1 MRAAPET
8 AMPLFTGQTLAH
20 YRLLDLLG
28 GGGMGQV
35 FRAEDMRLQRHVAI
49 KFLHQDTSED
59 TSRRLLREARAAA
72 ALSHPSIVTIYSV
85 EEAENHCFIVMELV
99 EGATLA
105 DRLASGPV
113 DLTEL
118 CNIGAQLGDA
128 LAAAHTAG
136 IVHHDITPRNIL
148 LAADGRAKLGDFGL
162 SQRVGPRNVSSDSTR
177 TNLTG
182 AGTLYY
188 MSPEQARGESAAAR
202 SDMFSF
208 GAVLYHAA
216 TGRRPFEGANAFA
229 VLDAIVTIDPPPPS
243 AVRAGLPPTF
253 DALLGRLMA
262 KRVEDRSI
270 GAGEAAD
277 TLRRIAASLSVS
289 GPSAL
294 DSRRGTP
301 RDNLPFVGRTRELAQ
316 LSAAFSRASA
326 GTGTT
331 IVITGDAGMGKT
343 ALLDAFLHT
352 RETRAANAIVCRGQS
367 IEHSGAGEAY
377 FPVLDA
383 LTPVVAYPGYG
394 LHESVR
400 THAPSWHSQFR
411 GVYANQEVASTSPTP
426 ARLARE
432 LGDALSAAARSR
444 PLVLILEDVHWAD
457 PSTIELLRHLAHRAT
472 RIALLLIAT
481 CRGEEAAAAGSSINQ
496 AIAELEARGI
506 CDTIE
511 LSRLDEATL
520 REYLDRRF
528 GDSEVLAQ
536 LASLLFKSTEGH
548 PLFAVSLVQLFI
560 QRGDLQ
566 HTGQAWQLT
575 TPIDRLRVV
584 IPRTVE
590 AVIRRKLAALED
602 ADRRLLQHASIEGQ
616 EFSTAVLSALTG
628 DDPAALEERL
638 EALAKGPRLVAVVGP
653 ERYVDATWGA
663 RYQFAHAVYHNLVY
677 QDLPPSRRADLHRQ
691 VGDRLLTL
699 HAGRTTAIAAQL
711 ARHFKEGRNWERAF
725 EYDVEAG
732 DNSMMLSATLEAE
745 GHYSQAIGLAG
756 ADGTDIDP
764 RRVAIAY
771 YKRALTR
778 VSLGNYSL
786 ALLDYHEALAG
797 ASKVS
802 DQDLMFEIRLAIAY
816 LHGFDERIDDAIKAA
831 GDLEKDVEP
840 PPGGLKRLSYLI
852 LDLQLKTS
860 CGDLGQAAL
869 AGDTA
874 IALARSLSNNWR
886 LQSSLCVRARI
897 HYYQAEY
904 ESALT
909 QLREVCSS
917 PGAGTRLPDPRPRHV
932 HFSGVQF
939 LGLTLTDLGRISE
952 ALAILQPALETARTD
967 ASVSWIPILLNV
979 LGWLYGE
986 IGELDAA
993 LCHAEEASHET
1004 VARNT
1009 EVVVESRLG
1018 MAAACSRLGHL
1029 DRASSLLDEADTLT
1043 RQRVPFEWLWRIH
1056 FCVIAGEH
1064 ALARRAAAAAS
1075 DHAREAAALAR
1086 GCGAWKHVV
1095 IAERLL
1101 AAAAELDGDWVQA
1114 TAHVQEAADLLRSHP
1129 VPIAAWK
1136 VHATAARIHQ
1146 RRGRPMEAALELE
1159 LARGGVCQLAENIH
1173 EERLKATF
1181 LESDDVRQVL
1191 GGSAMTPSSGAEY

>member
-1 MRAAPET
+1 
-8 AMPLFTGQTLAH
+8 MPLFTGQTLAH
-20 YRLLDLLG
+20 YRLLDLIG

-35 FRAEDMRLQRHVAI
+35 FRAKDTRLQRHVAI
-49 KFLHQDTSED
+49 KFLHQDTTED

-85 EEAENHCFIVMELV
+85 EEAENHCFIVMELI

-118 CNIGAQLGDA
+118 CDIGAQVGDA

-136 IVHHDITPRNIL
+136 IVHHDVTPRNIL
-148 LAADGRAKLGDFGL
+148 LTADGRAKLGDFGL

-177 TNLTG
+177 TNHTG

-202 SDMFSF
+202 SDMFSL

-216 TGRRPFEGANAFA
+216 TGSRPFEGASAFA
-229 VLDAIVTIDPPPPS
+229 VLDAIVTVNPAPPS
-243 AVRAGLPPTF
+243 ALRAGLPPTF

-270 GAGEAAD
+270 DAGEAAK
-277 TLRRIAASLSVS
+277 TLRHIAASQMVS
-289 GPSAL
+289 GPGGPEP
-294 DSRRGTP
+294 RRDTP
-301 RDNLPFVGRTRELAQ
+301 RDNPPFVGRTRELAQ

-326 GTGTT
+326 GAGTT
-331 IVITGDAGMGKT
+331 VVITGDAGMGKT
-343 ALLDAFLHT
+343 ALLDRFLQA
-352 RETRAANAIVCRGQS
+352 RETRTANAMVCRGQS
-367 IEHSGAGEAY
+367 VEHSGAGEAY
-377 FPVLDA
+377 SPVIDA
-383 LTPVVAYPGYG
+383 LMPMVAYPGYG
-394 LHESVR
+394 LHEPVR
-400 THAPSWHSQFR
+400 THAPSWQSQFH
-411 GVYANQEVASTSPTP
+411 GVYANQEAASSPPAP

-444 PLVLILEDVHWAD
+444 PLVMILEDVHWAD

-481 CRGEEAAAAGSSINQ
+481 CRGEEAAAAGSSVNQ
-496 AIAELEARGI
+496 ALTELEARGI
-506 CDTIE
+506 CDSIE

-528 GDSEVLAQ
+528 GLGEDSAQ
-536 LASLLFKSTEGH
+536 LASLLFKATEGH

-566 HTGQAWQLT
+566 HTGQAWRLT

-628 DDPAALEERL
+628 DDSATLEERL

-677 QDLPPSRRADLHRQ
+677 QDLTPSRRAGLHRQ

-699 HAGRTTAIAAQL
+699 HGGRTRAIAAQL
-711 ARHFKEGRNWERAF
+711 ARHFKEGRDWDRAF
-725 EYDVEAG
+725 EYYIEAG

-745 GHYSQAIGLAG
+745 GHYSQAIGLAS
-756 ADGTDIDP
+756 AKGTDIEP
-764 RRVAIAY
+764 SRVAIAF
-771 YKRALTR
+771 YKRALSR
-778 VSLGNYSL
+778 ASLGNFSL
-786 ALLDYHEALAG
+786 ALPDYHEALAG
-797 ASKVS
+797 ASQVG
-802 DQDLMFEIRLAIAY
+802 DRDLMFEIRLAIAY

-831 GDLEKDVEP
+831 ADLETDVEP

-886 LQSSLCVRARI
+886 LQGSLCVRARI

-904 ESALT
+904 EPALT

-917 PGAGTRLPDPRPRHV
+917 PGAGRRQPDPRPRYV
-932 HFSGVQF
+932 HFSGIQF

-967 ASVSWIPILLNV
+967 ASISWITILLNV

-993 LCHAEEASHET
+993 LSHAEEASRHT

-1009 EVVVESRLG
+1009 EVVVESKLS
-1018 MAAACSRLGHL
+1018 MAAACLRLGQF
-1029 DRASSLLDEADTLT
+1029 DRASSLLDEADALT

-1056 FCVIAGEH
+1056 FHVIAGEH
-1064 ALARRAAAAAS
+1064 ALARRAPDVAS
-1075 DHAREAAALAR
+1075 GHAREAAALAR
-1086 GCGAWKHVV
+1086 SCGAWKHVV

-1114 TAHVQEAADLLRSHP
+1114 GAHVQEAVDLLRLHP
-1129 VPIAAWK
+1129 VPIVAWK
-1136 VHATAARIHQ
+1136 VHATAARIHR
-1146 RRGRPMEAALELE
+1146 RRGRPMEAARELE
-1159 LARGGVCQLAENIH
+1159 LARAGVRQLAESIH
-1173 EERLKATF
+1173 EEGLKATF
-1181 LESDDVRQVL
+1181 LESDDVHQL
-1191 GGSAMTPSSGAEY
+1191 LAGSEPGSGTVR

>member
-1 MRAAPET
+1 
-8 AMPLFTGQTLAH
+8 MPLFTGQTLAH
-20 YRLLDLLG
+20 YRLLDLIG

-35 FRAEDMRLQRHVAI
+35 FRAKDTRLQRHVAI
-49 KFLHQDTSED
+49 KFLHQDTTED

-85 EEAENHCFIVMELV
+85 EEAENHCFIVMELI

-118 CNIGAQLGDA
+118 CDIGAQVGDA

-136 IVHHDITPRNIL
+136 IVHHDVTPRNIL
-148 LAADGRAKLGDFGL
+148 LTADGRAKLGDFGL

-177 TNLTG
+177 TNHTG

-202 SDMFSF
+202 SDMFSL

-216 TGRRPFEGANAFA
+216 TGSRPFEGASAFA
-229 VLDAIVTIDPPPPS
+229 VLDAIVTVNPAPPS
-243 AVRAGLPPTF
+243 ALRAGLPPTF

-270 GAGEAAD
+270 DAGEAAK
-277 TLRRIAASLSVS
+277 TLRHIAASQMVS
-289 GPSAL
+289 GPGGPEP
-294 DSRRGTP
+294 RRDTP
-301 RDNLPFVGRTRELAQ
+301 RDNPPFVGRTRELAQ

-326 GTGTT
+326 GAGTT
-331 IVITGDAGMGKT
+331 VVITGDAGMGKT
-343 ALLDAFLHT
+343 ALLDRFLQA
-352 RETRAANAIVCRGQS
+352 RETRTANAMVCRGQS
-367 IEHSGAGEAY
+367 VEHSGAGEAY
-377 FPVLDA
+377 SPVIDA
-383 LTPVVAYPGYG
+383 LMPMVAYPGYG
-394 LHESVR
+394 LHEPVR
-400 THAPSWHSQFR
+400 THAPSWQSQFH
-411 GVYANQEVASTSPTP
+411 GVYANQEAASSPPAP

-444 PLVLILEDVHWAD
+444 PLVMILEDVHWAD

-481 CRGEEAAAAGSSINQ
+481 CRGEEAAAAGSSVNQ
-496 AIAELEARGI
+496 ALTELEARGI
-506 CDTIE
+506 CDSIE

-528 GDSEVLAQ
+528 GLGEDSAQ
-536 LASLLFKSTEGH
+536 LASLLFKATEGH

-566 HTGQAWQLT
+566 HTGQAWRLT

-628 DDPAALEERL
+628 DDSATLEERL

-677 QDLPPSRRADLHRQ
+677 QDLTPSRRAGLHRQ

-699 HAGRTTAIAAQL
+699 HGGRTRAIAAQL
-711 ARHFKEGRNWERAF
+711 ARHFKEGRDWDRAF
-725 EYDVEAG
+725 EYYIEAG

-745 GHYSQAIGLAG
+745 GHYSQAIGLAS
-756 ADGTDIDP
+756 AEGTDIEP
-764 RRVAIAY
+764 SRVAIAF
-771 YKRALTR
+771 YKRALSR
-778 VSLGNYSL
+778 ASLGNFSL
-786 ALLDYHEALAG
+786 ALPDYHEALAG
-797 ASKVS
+797 ASQVG
-802 DQDLMFEIRLAIAY
+802 DRDLMFEIRLAIAY

-831 GDLEKDVEP
+831 ADLETDVEP

-886 LQSSLCVRARI
+886 LQGSLCVRARI

-904 ESALT
+904 EPALT

-917 PGAGTRLPDPRPRHV
+917 PGAGRRQPDPRPRYV
-932 HFSGVQF
+932 HFSGIQF

-967 ASVSWIPILLNV
+967 ASISWITILLNV

-993 LCHAEEASHET
+993 LSHAEEASRHT

-1009 EVVVESRLG
+1009 EVVVESKLS
-1018 MAAACSRLGHL
+1018 MAAACSRLGQF
-1029 DRASSLLDEADTLT
+1029 DRASSLLDEADALT

-1056 FCVIAGEH
+1056 FHVIAGEH
-1064 ALARRAAAAAS
+1064 ALARRAPDVAS
-1075 DHAREAAALAR
+1075 GHAREAAALAR
-1086 GCGAWKHVV
+1086 SCGAWKHVV

-1114 TAHVQEAADLLRSHP
+1114 GAHVQEAVDLLRLHP
-1129 VPIAAWK
+1129 VPIVAWK
-1136 VHATAARIHQ
+1136 VHATAARIHR
-1146 RRGRPMEAALELE
+1146 RRGRPMEAARELE
-1159 LARGGVCQLAENIH
+1159 LARAGVRQLAESIH
-1173 EERLKATF
+1173 EEGLKATF
-1181 LESDDVRQVL
+1181 LESDDVHQL
-1191 GGSAMTPSSGAEY
+1191 LAGSEPGSGTVR